1 MQTNLNFESIW
12 RNNKKIT
19 IWDRFFNK
27 QHLQNKPLTT
37 PSMIEQNCQ
46 GLSLGNQLVKSLIFS
61 TDMALIENNDADAV
75 LAVYPFAPST
85 KLMKTLIGFS
95 DKPVICG
102 VGGGTTKGK
111 KSIEM
116 AMFAEDSGASGVI
129 VNIPYENRDLE
140 RMRKSISIPIVA
152 SIASINKSVIK
163 NRINA
168 GISIFH
174 VTGGKNTSEIV
185 KEISSLFPVFPIMA
199 TGGDNFGSIESSINS
214 GANAIVLSPPSNKD
228 LFKSVMEKYRKG
240 VKFFRF

>member
-1 MQTNLNFESIW
+1 METNLNFESIW
-12 RNNKKIT
+12 GNNKKIT
-19 IWDRFFNK
+19 FWDRFFK
-27 QHLQNKPLTT
+27 THHLQKKALST
-37 PSMIEQNCQ
+37 PSMIQQNCE
-46 GLSLGNQLVKSLIFS
+46 GLSLGNQHVKSLIFS

-95 DKPVICG
+95 DKPVVCG

-116 AMFAEDSGASGVI
+116 AMFAQDSGASGVI
-129 VNIPYENRDLE
+129 VNIPFENRDLE

-152 SIASINKSVIK
+152 SIASSEKSVIQ
-163 NRINA
+163 NRINS
-168 GISIFH
+168 GVDVFH

-185 KEISSLFPVFPIMA
+185 KGISSLFPYVSIMA
-199 TGGDNFGSIESSINS
+199 TGGNNFGSIEASINS

-240 VKFFRF
+240 VKLFRF